1 MAKDDGKYAIAA
13 ALLGLAGVG
22 GLVLLASSAGG
33 QTVPIETAMSASSD
47 VTASVVGD
55 RAIITVTLT
64 T

>member
-1 MAKDDGKYAIAA
+1 MAKDDGQRAIAA

-22 GLVLLASSAGG
+22 ALVLLASSAGG
-33 QTVPIETAMSASSD
+33 QTVPTETAMSISSE
-47 VTASVVGD
+47 VIGN